1 MLKTLR
7 SSDRDYDNIKEGG
20 DIDERLRDNFCCYM
34 IKLPVFTIVYA
45 LFYFNLIG
53 KTRSAPDCFASDSSL
68 YPVESG

>member
-20 DIDERLRDNFCCYM
+20 DNDGVRALRLYCYI

-45 LFYFNLIG
+45 LFLFNIIG
-53 KTRSAPDCFASDSSL
+53 KSSSAPDCFASDSSL